1 MGETEAGPQPLALH
15 HHPHPRLSLSSKGLL
30 PSLLFSG
37 QAPYLRRRGQ
47 VGLPWEEGQVEV
59 EDVHPG
65 VPELLRPRPRGA
77 GRVDALFMERPEEVF
92 LEVPWGQ

>member
-1 MGETEAGPQPLALH
+1 M
-15 HHPHPRLSLSSKGLL
+15 
-30 PSLLFSG
+30 
-37 QAPYLRRRGQ
+37 
-47 VGLPWEEGQVEV
+47 PWEEGQVEV